1 MNREDFTILKDTK
14 MVYFDNGATT
24 LKPDFVREAIDE
36 YYNKYTANIH
46 RGDYT
51 NSLKVSELYEE
62 CRDEI
67 REFINAKYNAEIVFT
82 AGTTQAL
89 NDIAFG
95 YFKHHL
101 KAGDEIL
108 ITESEHASNVLPWF
122 VLQKEMGVVVKYI
135 PLNEK
140 NEVDIVNL
148 ESVISD
154 KTRVVSIAH
163 ITNVIGDV
171 RDIKKISQV
180 CHRHNILLVVDA
192 AQSIAH
198 EKIDVQDMDIDFL
211 GFSGHKMYGPTG
223 IGVLYGKFELLKDLV
238 PLEYGG
244 GMNAIFNK
252 DGYMELK
259 DLPDRLEAGTPNIEG
274 VIGLSACIKYIKKI
288 GLDNIKKYEHDL
300 RKYLISELSK
310 LDYITIYNKD
320 NDGTIVAFNIK
331 GVFSQD
337 TAIYLDKY
345 NICVRAGNHC
355 AKILKDVFN
364 IANTCRISLSFYNTR
379 EEVDLLIN
387 VLRNSKNIWEEIL

>member
-67 REFINAKYNAEIVFT
+67 REFINAKHNAEIVFT
-82 AGTTQAL
+82 AGATQAL
-89 NDIAFG
+89 NDISFG

-101 KAGDEIL
+101 KSGDEIL

-288 GLDNIKKYEHDL
+288 GLDSIKKYEHDL